1 MAGALRKTMVYLG
14 LAEDDER
21 YDGYDEYD
29 YDEPAARSEAPAERS
44 AAVTPLPQRTPVA
57 RVVRDVEVGA
67 LNRITTIHPRTYN
80 EAKNIG
86 ECFRDGTPVIMNLS
100 DMDDSDAKRL
110 VDFAAGLVFGLHGSD
125 RAGHLQGV
133 PAVAGARRGLG
144 RGGRPRRPPRPA
156 ACSTRADPHSPR
168 PAAHGRVSPCSYPV
182 PSAAS
187 CASCCLPLLHRPARA
202 AGAGLGPGVRPATGA
217 RAASLLVVAEV
228 VYTITDPPLQG
239 AAQGDPAADA
249 RQHPARPG
257 LPRPHAGDHSAD
269 GHRLDR

>member
-29 YDEPAARSEAPAERS
+29 YDEPARQEAPVERS

-86 ECFRDGTPVIMNLS
+86 ESFRDGTPVIMNLS

-110 VDFAAGLVFGLHGSD
+110 VDFAAGLVFGLHGQIERVTSKVFLLSP
-125 RAGHLQGV
+125 AHVEVSAEEG
-133 PAVAGARRGLG
+133 PAVPTTTRGLFNQ
-144 RGGRPRRPPRPA
+144 
-156 ACSTRADPHSPR
+156 S
-168 PAAHGRVSPCSYPV
+168 
-182 PSAAS
+182 
-187 CASCCLPLLHRPARA
+187 
-202 AGAGLGPGVRPATGA
+202 
-217 RAASLLVVAEV
+217 
-228 VYTITDPPLQG
+228 
-239 AAQGDPAADA
+239 
-249 RQHPARPG
+249 
-257 LPRPHAGDHSAD
+257 
-269 GHRLDR
+269 